1 MFKRKNHLLFSALLL
16 IAGLTAC
23 KQAAAEGDPTMQIW
37 NRNKALLLQ
46 NIAAVVD
53 GNDGLRGFSAAKTTL
68 NVFDF
73 DHTLSDN
80 TTKVPV
86 VTAAGATKAL
96 DSKCILL
103 SDGDKP
109 DYSVFDNENVYT
121 TEPIQPTLTR
131 LRGYVKYT
139 SYWNVVLTA
148 RGGRRTFPMIQ
159 EYLWQR
165 GAEPDVVIAANFP
178 PFHKSLW
185 EKIEYPGDLK
195 KLPRGA
201 KKSLLIAAL
210 VELAKTRGANIEKVR
225 YFEDTDEYLA
235 GTMVLLPRLFPELKF
250 EFFDYVR
257 KNANGKAKY
266 SEVAVATFE
275 AGKLSKADGTPLTA
289 AAEYDSGDC
298 PKQ

>member
-1 MFKRKNHLLFSALLL
+1 MFQIKKYSLVCVIVL
-16 IAGLTAC
+16 ILGLTDC
-23 KQAAAEGDPTMQIW
+23 KKPPTDSDPTMQIW
-37 NRNKALLLQ
+37 LQNKALILE

-53 GNDGLRGFSAAKTTL
+53 GNFGVRGFSAGKTTL

-80 TTKVPV
+80 NTEVPV
-86 VTAAGATKAL
+86 VTAAGTKKTL

-103 SDGDKP
+103 AEGDVP
-109 DYSVFDNENVYT
+109 DYSVFDKENVYK
-121 TEPIQPTLTR
+121 TEPLQPSLTR
-131 LRGYVKYT
+131 LREYVKDAAH
-139 SYWNVVLTA
+139 WNVVLTA

-185 EKIEYPGDLK
+185 EKIQYAGDVK

-210 VELAKTRGANIEKVR
+210 VELAKTRGARLDKLR

-235 GTMVLLPRLFPELKF
+235 SAMVLLPRLFPELRY
-250 EFFDYVR
+250 EFYDYVR
-257 KNANGKAKY
+257 KVERGKAKY
-266 SEVAVATFE
+266 TEVAVAGGE
-275 AGKLSKADGTPLTA
+275 AGKLSKADGTAFTGA
-289 AAEYDSGDC
+289 GEYESGDC
-298 PKQ
+298 PRK

>member
-1 MFKRKNHLLFSALLL
+1 MFKRKNYFLLAAALFMAG
-16 IAGLTAC
+16 IAAC
-23 KQAAAEGDPTMQIW
+23 KRAPVDGDPTFQIW
-37 NRNKALLLQ
+37 TQNKALLLR
-46 NIAAVVD
+46 NISAIVD
-53 GNDGLRGFSAAKTTL
+53 GNEGLRGFSTGKTTL

-86 VTAAGATKAL
+86 TTATGAAKFL

-103 SDGDKP
+103 VEGDKP
-109 DYSVFDNENVYT
+109 DYSVFDNENLYT

-131 LRGYVKYT
+131 LREYVKDAGH
-139 SYWNVVLTA
+139 WNVVLTA

-165 GAEPDVVIAANFP
+165 SGEPDVVIAANFP

-185 EKIEYPGDLK
+185 DKIEYPGDMK

-210 VELAKTRGANIEKVR
+210 VELAKSRGTKIEKLR

-235 GTMVLLPRLFPELKF
+235 GTMVLLPRLFPELRI

-257 KNANGKAKY
+257 KIENGKAKY
-266 SEVAVATFE
+266 TEVAVATSE
-275 AGKLSKADGTPLTA
+275 AGKLSKADGSPFTA